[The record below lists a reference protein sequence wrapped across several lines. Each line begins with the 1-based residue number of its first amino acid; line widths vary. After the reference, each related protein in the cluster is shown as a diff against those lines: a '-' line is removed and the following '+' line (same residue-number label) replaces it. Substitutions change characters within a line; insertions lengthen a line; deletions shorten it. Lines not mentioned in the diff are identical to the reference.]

1 MNQFT
6 NLLLTGI
13 RNIWSDLRGKRS
25 LQLAAGCFVA
35 LLVVITP
42 WYTALAIF
50 LTILL
55 SGVTGRNHEK

>member
-1 MNQFT
+1 MNRFT

-25 LQLAAGCFVA
+25 LQLAVGCFVA

-42 WYTALAIF
+42 WYTVLAIF